1 MKKTTINGELFSVF
15 NSEDIG
21 PYIEDRSVAIE
32 ECGIVYPVIPKTQSF
47 EKDSIGVYRDGDL
60 YVFKDPEKD
69 DIIESYRI
77 NNLRVIDFND
87 VKSMKEQIIKNQ
99 ELKEMES
106 STLMSEDNYFLPK
119 VKDDDSPEM
128 QALKEAVQAKKIDL
142 SKYEKRFGDNFNND
156 KRLFEKS
163 NITLSKIRTIAEAL
177 DMDCTIAFKDKEPG
191 VPNPMGVVIEKKIT
205 NIGEEEN

>member
-1 MKKTTINGELFSVF
+1 MKKTAINGELFSIF
-15 NSEDIG
+15 DSEDIG

-32 ECGIVYPVIPKTQSF
+32 ECGIVYPVISKTQSF

-87 VKSMKEQIIKNQ
+87 VKSMRDQIIKNQ

-142 SKYEKRFGDNFNND
+142 SKYEKRFGN
-156 KRLFEKS
+156 RPYL
-163 NITLSKIRTIAEAL
+163 R
-177 DMDCTIAFKDKEPG
+177 
-191 VPNPMGVVIEKKIT
+191 
-205 NIGEEEN
+205 